1 MVVRA
6 VLTVIGKDNVGII
19 AGVSNKLA
27 ELNINIVDVSQTIMD
42 GYFTMMMM
50 CDISQINKEFDEI
63 KSELAGKGENLQVK
77 IHIQRE
83 EIFNAMHKL

>member
-1 MVVRA
+1 MRA

-63 KSELAGKGENLQVK
+63 KSELAGKGEDLQVK

>member
-1 MVVRA
+1 MRA
-6 VLTVIGKDNVGII
+6 VLTVIGKDNVGIV

-50 CDISQINKEFDEI
+50 CDISQITKEFDEV
-63 KSELAGKGENLQVK
+63 KTELTGKGEELQVK

>member
-1 MVVRA
+1 MRA

-27 ELNINIVDVSQTIMD
+27 ELNINIADVSQTIMD
-42 GYFTMMMM
+42 GYFTMMM
-50 CDISQINKEFDEI
+50 CDISQITKEFDEV
-63 KSELAGKGENLQVK
+63 KSELAGKGEDLQVK

>member
-1 MVVRA
+1 MRA

-27 ELNINIVDVSQTIMD
+27 ELNINTVDVSQTIMD

>member
-1 MVVRA
+1 MRA

-42 GYFTMMMM
+42 GYFTMMM

-63 KSELAGKGENLQVK
+63 KSELAGKGEDLQVK

>member
-1 MVVRA
+1 MRA

>member
-1 MVVRA
+1 MRA

-63 KSELAGKGENLQVK
+63 KSELAEKGEDLQVK

>member
-1 MVVRA
+1 MRA
-6 VLTVIGKDNVGII
+6 VLTVIGKDNVGIV

-50 CDISQINKEFDEI
+50 CDISQIKKEFDEV
-63 KSELAGKGENLQVK
+63 KTELTGKGEELQVK

>member
-1 MVVRA
+1 MRA

-63 KSELAGKGENLQVK
+63 KSELAGKGEELQVK